1 MVDKE
6 NFFRLALYGPGY
18 ALAMAAPQY
27 QSQVNF
33 LGSEVFKSASAN

>member
-1 MVDKE
+1 LEPLQSQVKRTMVDKE

-27 QSQVNF
+27 CF
-33 LGSEVFKSASAN
+33 F